1 MRKRGFEFISNRQM
15 VEDIK
20 KAIEVNDYSMM
31 TGELRVLEY
40 KINDLEYN
48 KGLRD
53 LECFRSPKRG
63 TMHSAGHDLYLPI
76 DIRLNPGETISL
88 PLGIKAYMQIDE
100 SMDIYPRSGLGFKY
114 FIRLANTIG
123 LIDSDYYNNR
133 KNEGSI
139 WIKIRNEGDK
149 LLELKRDEAIAQA
162 RFSKYLIADSESFD
176 EGDIREGGMGSTSP
190 GLSSFDSVKKH
201 SFDDEEFIETMKE
214 AKKTFNESIKEHE
227 EFAKELKELDLDD
240 KDQLEKFVKEHDLDK
255 EKIITL
261 DTMSALGFDE

>member
-1 MRKRGFEFISNRQM
+1 MRERGFKFISNRQM

-53 LECFRSPKRG
+53 LECFTFPKRA

-76 DIRLNPGETISL
+76 DIRLSPGEVISL

-133 KNEGSI
+133 SNEGSI

-149 LLELKRDEAIAQA
+149 VLELKRDEAIAQA

-176 EGDIREGGMGSTSP
+176 EGDLREGGMGSTSS
-190 GLSSFDSVKKH
+190 GLSSFNSIKEDT
-201 SFDDEEFIETMKE
+201 FDDKEFIKTMKE

-227 EFAKELKELDLDD
+227 EFAKELQDVDLDD
-240 KDQLEKFVKEHDLDK
+240 EKELKEFIEKHDLDK
-255 EKIITL
+255 SKIVTL
-261 DTMSALGFDE
+261 DTLTALGFDD